1 MACSNH
7 TCSVIFNGRPVSC
20 SFFLENLVL
29 KPEVLQINLNLIQR
43 YIAISKFWI
52 QCLFFQKHFHAH
64 FLGQIWSPIV
74 TFSKLLEIWYRGT
87 LLYAY
92 YNSSFYFS
100 KILVTDVFLGN
111 LIPWSRFFQVD
122 WNFVEGQ
129 IDICLFNFNVY
140 FFKIFAI
147 YIFWANLVSKS
158 EVLQVNWNLIY
169 GYIGTCLKF

>member
-1 MACSNH
+1 M
-7 TCSVIFNGRPVSC
+7 
-20 SFFLENLVL
+20 
-29 KPEVLQINLNLIQR
+29 IQR

-74 TFSKLLEIWYRGT
+74 TFSKYWKFGTGVHCYMLITILIFIFPKFWSLMFFWEIWSRDPDSSKLTEILLRGR
-87 LLYAY
+87 LIYAY
-92 YNSSFYFS
+92 
-100 KILVTDVFLGN
+100 
-111 LIPWSRFFQVD
+111 
-122 WNFVEGQ
+122 
-129 IDICLFNFNVY
+129 FNFDIY
-140 FFKIFAI
+140 FFKIFVI

>member
-100 KILVTDVFLGN
+100 KILVTHVFLGN
-111 LIPWSRFFQVD
+111 LVPVIQILRNWLKFCRGVD
-122 WNFVEGQ
+122 WYMLILILMFIFSKFLLFTFSGQ
-129 IDICLFNFNVY
+129 IWFQN
-140 FFKIFAI
+140 
-147 YIFWANLVSKS
+147 
-158 EVLQVNWNLIY
+158 
-169 GYIGTCLKF
+169 LKFSK